1 MTKDQ
6 SNNQFQQ
13 NDSADLNPVIAPH
26 RPDGRPPANVL
37 ALRPGEDETGS
48 SSIKVFTHMPSTE
61 SDWTELISVEDPI
74 LPPFPVSAIP
84 TPLGDWVEAVAE
96 ATQTPPDVA
105 GLLGLAYVGAAAAR
119 NIEIEL
125 LPGYVEPINI
135 YVAAL
140 LEPGNRKSAVFSFAS
155 APLAQI
161 EGELRAAAAP
171 SIARMRA
178 QRAIKETAQKTAV
191 RNAAKGDLTAADDAQ
206 RLAEELALMA
216 VTPDP
221 QLIID
226 DTTAEAIEVALACQG
241 GRIMLSGAEG
251 GVFDIVAGRYSGGA
265 SNIDILLKGHQG
277 DTLRVDRVI
286 RGGLRVVRPCVSAAF
301 ALQPD
306 VIKGLAD
313 KQSFRGRGLIGRF
326 LFAVPKSPLGNR
338 KIDTPPV
345 PPCVK
350 ADYENLIRR
359 VFDIKP
365 ISADVPHL
373 LQLSPAARSRF
384 RDWMADVE
392 IMLGEWGRLELVK
405 DWGGK
410 LCGLTG
416 RLIAIL
422 HLVSNNRPEPWL
434 DPVDLK
440 TVESAIELAR
450 WAIPHAEAAIGLMSR
465 SDDALN
471 DAAYILKW
479 LRRLAKPTISRRQIH
494 EHGRQ
499 RFDGARERL
508 DRALEELVE
517 CGWLRP
523 LLSDKPRVGRPSTQF
538 EVHPNVWRDAMPSR
552 LNDQPCQAGSVAPPE
567 QLRLKGV
574 L

>member
-1 MTKDQ
+1 MIENQASNQFRPDENADQ
-6 SNNQFQQ
+6 SSET
-13 NDSADLNPVIAPH
+13 DPH
-26 RPDGRPPANVL
+26 RSDGNPSVSDSRLAKAETDSNAIIVLPNRP
-37 ALRPGEDETGS
+37 S
-48 SSIKVFTHMPSTE
+48 SLSEWQEP
-61 SDWTELISVEDPI
+61 ISVEEPM

-84 TPLGDWVEAVAE
+84 DPLGAWIKDVAE

-105 GLLGLAYVGAAAAR
+105 GLLGLANVGAAAAR

-125 LPGYVEPINI
+125 LPGYFEPINI

-140 LEPGNRKSAVFSFAS
+140 LEPGNRKSAVFSLAS

-161 EGELRAAAAP
+161 EKELCAAATP
-171 SIARMRA
+171 ELARMRA
-178 QRAIKETAQKTAV
+178 QRSIKEAAQKTAIK
-191 RNAAKGDLTAADDAQ
+191 NAAKGDLTAADDAQ

-216 VTPDP
+216 ATAEP
-221 QLIID
+221 QLVID
-226 DTTAEAIEVALACQG
+226 DTTAEAIEIALACQG
-241 GRIMLSGAEG
+241 GRILLSGAEG

-277 DTLRVDRVI
+277 DTLRVNRVI

-313 KQSFRGRGLIGRF
+313 KRSFRGRGLIGRF

-338 KIDTPPV
+338 KIDPQPV
-345 PPCVK
+345 PQHVK

-359 VFDIKP
+359 VFEIKP
-365 ISADVPHL
+365 ISADVPYEL
-373 LQLSPAARSRF
+373 RLSPAAASRF
-384 RDWMADVE
+384 RDWMTEVE
-392 IMLGEWGRLELVK
+392 RMLGEWGRLELVK

-422 HLVSNNRPEPWL
+422 HLVTNNRPEPWL

-440 TVESAIELAR
+440 TVDSAIELAR

-465 SDDALN
+465 SDDAMN

-479 LRRLAKPTISRRQIH
+479 VRRLAKPTISRRDIH
-494 EHGRQ
+494 NHARQ
-499 RFDGARERL
+499 RFDGESQRF
-508 DRALEELVE
+508 DRALEKLVDF
-517 CGWLRP
+517 GWLRP
-523 LLSDKPRVGRPSTQF
+523 LLPDRPRAGRPSTQF
-538 EVHPNVWRDAMPSR
+538 EVHPNIWREAKPSQI
-552 LNDQPCQAGSVAPPE
+552 NHQSCQAGAAVPPE
-567 QLRLKGV
+567 PLRFKGV
-574 L
+574 I